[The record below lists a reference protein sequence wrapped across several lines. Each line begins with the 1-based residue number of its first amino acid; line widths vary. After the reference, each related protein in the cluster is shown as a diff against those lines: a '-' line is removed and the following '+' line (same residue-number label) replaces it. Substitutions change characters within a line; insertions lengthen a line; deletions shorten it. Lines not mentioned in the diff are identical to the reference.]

1 MNRKYKK
8 APKGP
13 LILDDY
19 YCVPSGPI
27 SITTDL
33 DLLLKI

>member
-13 LILDDY
+13 QILDDY
-19 YCVPSGPI
+19 SDIPSGPI
-27 SITTDL
+27 SITTVL
-33 DLLLKI
+33 DLF

>member
-13 LILDDY
+13 RILDDY
-19 YCVPSGPI
+19 CDVPSGPI

-33 DLLLKI
+33 DLF